1 MDTLVDHP
9 IEVVYD
15 VALIILIIAI
25 IGAIIVYVK
34 RRNKISSISLV
45 AIGLIAFLFMSF
57 LGASQVSRS
66 DLTPLKHQYYST
78 YTVAKDNVDVYKIGS
93 KSYSKDGTDGSQR
106 ADIQASVGSK
116 AKYRVEVITYGLSKA
131 KKQAWSHSLNL
142 SKVMAAHLDMKQYVV
157 KINN

>member
-9 IEVVYD
+9 IEGSYNL
-15 VALIILIIAI
+15 ALMILIIAI

-34 RRNKISSISLV
+34 KRNKIGSISLI

-57 LGASQVSRS
+57 LGAIQVSRS
-66 DLTPLKHQYYST
+66 DLIPLKHQYYST
-78 YTVAKDNVDVYKIGS
+78 YTVAKDNVDVYKIGGH
-93 KSYSKDGTDGSQR
+93 SYSKDGSDGSQM
-106 ADIQASVGSK
+106 ADIQVSVGSK
-116 AKYRVEVITYGLSKA
+116 VKYRVEVITYGLSKA

-142 SKVMAAHLDMKQYVV
+142 SKVMAAHQDLKQYVV

>member
-1 MDTLVDHP
+1 MDALVDHP
-9 IEVVYD
+9 VEGVYD

-34 RRNKISSISLV
+34 RRNKIGSISLV

-66 DLTPLKHQYYST
+66 GLTPLKHQYYST
-78 YTVAKDNVDVYKIGS
+78 YTVAKDNVDVYKIGGH
-93 KSYSKDGTDGSQR
+93 SYSKDGSDGSDF
-106 ADIQASVGSK
+106 AEIQTSVGNQSK
-116 AKYRVEVITYGLSKA
+116 HRVEVITYGLSK
-131 KKQAWSHSLNL
+131 KQKQAWSHSLNL
-142 SKVMAAHLDMKQYVV
+142 SKVMAAHQDLKQYVV

>member
-1 MDTLVDHP
+1 MDALVDHP
-9 IEVVYD
+9 VESVYD

-34 RRNKISSISLV
+34 RRNEIGLISLI
-45 AIGLIAFLFMSF
+45 AIDLIAFLFMSF

-66 DLTPLKHQYYST
+66 DLIPLKHQYYST
-78 YTVAKDNVDVYKIGS
+78 YTVAKDNVDVYKIGG

-116 AKYRVEVITYGLSKA
+116 AKYRVEVITYGLNKA

-142 SKVMAAHLDMKQYVV
+142 SKVIAVHQDLKKYVI

>member
-1 MDTLVDHP
+1 MNTLVDHP
-9 IEVVYD
+9 MQGNYN
-15 VALIILIIAI
+15 LGLMILIIAI

-34 RRNKISSISLV
+34 RRNKGGSISLIV
-45 AIGLIAFLFMSF
+45 IGLIAFFFMSF
-57 LGASQVSRS
+57 LGASLVSRS
-66 DLTPLKHQYYST
+66 DLAPLKHQYYST
-78 YTVAKDNVDVYKIGS
+78 YTVAKDNVDIYKIGS

-142 SKVMAAHLDMKQYVV
+142 SKVMAAHQDMKQYVV